1 MKSREVIQML
11 IQDGWYEV
19 RTKGSHVQ
27 LKHPSKQGTVTV
39 PHPKADIPIGTFRN
53 IRKQAQLS

>member
-27 LKHPSKQGTVTV
+27 FKHPSKKGTVTV
-39 PHPKADIPIGTFRN
+39 PHLKADIPVGTFRN
-53 IRKQAQLS
+53 IQKQAQLP